1 MFQGVFTRLGYK
13 SSRVNSLESSLLS
26 KLEQIKSDS
35 ELFHAFDKSPIFKAI
50 LDQEA
55 LKFDDDPLRYQDTSP
70 VREITELLD
79 LGYDVNEKISGYSP
93 LMLCAILGQ
102 NENFKKLFERG
113 AEVKDLISHSP
124 YRQVKSSL
132 LSYKISPE
140 MAKLIYEVSDSN
152 VLHSR
157 DLQLAKNEI
166 LWQQVQ
172 FYNDCD
178 SQIASSVVGGEAD
191 NIYLKTLKD
200 ELLNGFLF
208 MKFSSNVLYSQGSFS
223 DKIKCLDEN
232 SRIEEVAKNAIDK
245 KFSIIIPFHILRIKS
260 KCRDYEFINIA
271 SPKQLNEMAEKI
283 SQGIDNKRREEQT
296 VNDSLFV
303 SMKHCIGEIINHD
316 KLLESRKSQIL
327 STVDPRSSEILLAR
341 FDVVNSY
348 SLYIHSKG
356 GGEIDGVFKDLIV
369 DKNSPKAVL
378 EQFDGFKIRAIRLAA
393 FADPKSFGSMVMV

>member
-1 MFQGVFTRLGYK
+1 
-13 SSRVNSLESSLLS
+13 LESLLLS
-26 KLEQIKSDS
+26 KLDQIKSDG

-55 LKFDDDPLRYQDTSP
+55 IKFDDNPLRQRDISP

-93 LMLCAILGQ
+93 IMLCAILGQ

-124 YRQVKSSL
+124 YRHVKSSL

-140 MAKLIYEVSDSN
+140 MAKLIYEVSDSK

-157 DLQLAKNEI
+157 DLQLAKNTI

-178 SQIASSVVGGEAD
+178 KQIASSDGDGAG

-208 MKFSSNVLYSQGSFS
+208 MKFSSNVLYSKGSFS

-232 SRIEEVAKNAIDK
+232 SRLEEVAKNAIDK
-245 KFSIIIPFHILRIKS
+245 KFSIIIPFHILRMQS
-260 KCRDYEFINIA
+260 KLHDYEFINIA

-283 SQGIDNKRREEQT
+283 SQGIYNKRKEEET
-296 VNDSLFV
+296 VDDSLFT
-303 SMKHCIGEIINHD
+303 SIKSCIREITNHD
-316 KLLESRKSQIL
+316 KLLESRKNQIL
-327 STVDPRSSEILLAR
+327 STVDPRSCEILLAR
-341 FDVVNSY
+341 FDAVNSY
-348 SLYIHSKG
+348 CLFIHSKG
-356 GGEIDGVFKDLIV
+356 EGDIDRAFKDLIV

-378 EQFDGFKIRAIRLAA
+378 EQFDRFKITAVRLAIA
-393 FADPKSFGSMVMV
+393 NPNHFGNIGMV